1 VLFWSYL
8 YFATQTCQ
16 PAGWYPK
23 PFLLIQKKFK
33 SLHYLH
39 NKAIGEKSKLALPEL
54 ILLEFNLPRIN
65 GHEVLNYIKENEILK
80 HIPVIMLTTSSSIED
95 VSKSYQ
101 RHFNCYIVKPMEVND
116 FLKAI
121 TQIENF
127 WLNIVKLPPKRN

>member
-80 HIPVIMLTTSSSIED
+80 HIPG
-95 VSKSYQ
+95 Y
-101 RHFNCYIVKPMEVND
+101 YVND
-116 FLKAI
+116 IFFNRRCFEI
-121 TQIENF
+121 
-127 WLNIVKLPPKRN
+127 LPETF